1 MNAQEIIEKIANNAI
16 TDVEKVRAVND
27 YIVANTVYTEQTNA
41 SPHSAYTVL
50 AERGGVC
57 QGYALLAHTMPQS

>member
-1 MNAQEIIEKIANNAI
+1 M

-27 YIVANTVYTEQTNA
+27 YIVANTSYTDQTNS

-50 AERGGVC
+50 AEHGGVC
-57 QGYALLAHTMPQS
+57 QGYALLAHPCFKNWVLKQNISWVM

>member
-1 MNAQEIIEKIANNAI
+1 M

-27 YIVANTVYTEQTNA
+27 YIVANTSYTEQTNS

-50 AERGGVC
+50 AEHGEYVRDMLYLPTLCFKNWVLK
-57 QGYALLAHTMPQS
+57 QNIS